1 MIASLPMY
9 ARPELREA
17 HDTFWELLRDALRSS
32 GISAPE
38 VLDHEIN
45 VWDAWESP
53 KLCFS
58 QTCNFPYRAK
68 LHSKVTL
75 IGAAN
80 YGLEDAAPG
89 YYYSVFVVRR
99 SDALKAPEDFA
110 DARFVFNEALS
121 QSGWAAPQLWA
132 EKRGFSF
139 RPHIKSG
146 AHIASARAVAD
157 HKADIA
163 ALDAVSWRLL
173 RKLEDFTKDL
183 SVIGRTDHTP
193 ALSFITR
200 SGEDPEP
207 YRVAFTKS
215 LLELPNIHKTALGLC
230 GIVAIPEAEYL
241 ALPTPE
247 APII

>member
-1 MIASLPMY
+1 MY

-38 VLDHEIN
+38 VLDHNID

-58 QTCNFPYRAK
+58 QTCNFPYRTK
-68 LHSKVTL
+68 LHNKVTL
-75 IGAAN
+75 IGAAD

-99 SDALKAPEDFA
+99 SDAMTAPEDFA
-110 DARFVFNEALS
+110 DARFAFNEALS

-139 RPHIKSG
+139 KAHLKSG
-146 AHIASARAVAD
+146 AHIDSARAVAEN
-157 HKADIA
+157 KADIA

-173 RKLEDFTKDL
+173 LSFEDFAKDL
-183 SVIGRTDHTP
+183 AVIGRTDHTP

-200 SGEDPEP
+200 SGENPEP
-207 YRVAFTKS
+207 YRAAFTKS
-215 LLELPNIHKTALGLC
+215 LEAMPNNHKNVLGLC
-230 GIVAIPEAEYL
+230 GIVAIPKAAYV